1 MESDEKIQAHIV
13 SIWRESKKFF
23 SFGGKEGMLVLTDKH
38 LMFVHKTDAKMKW
51 WKAITQRQVI
61 NFIRSKNTMIRH
73 DGYDEEELLEDV
85 EDKRNVE
92 VAFDDIS
99 SIKFEEKIWGS
110 VLQLEYEKNE
120 KEEKYQY
127 AIAQD
132 WVKYPA
138 KEPTKYMKVDWEP
151 FVQYIKDRQKFTK

>member
-1 MESDEKIQAHIV
+1 MESDEKIQAHLV

-23 SFGGKEGMLVLTDKH
+23 AFGGKEGMLVLTDKH

-151 FVQYIKDRQKFTK
+151 FVQYIKERQKFTK